1 METPT
6 KKVAVVILN
15 YNGIHWLKK
24 FLGDVIKKTTN
35 AELVI
40 ADNASTDNSV
50 VELVDTRDSK
60 SLFRKKVSVRVRSVV
75 LYKHVYN
82 RKYSNLQSMKSLDKR
97 RHTNLQ

>member
-1 METPT
+1 MI
-6 KKVAVVILN
+6 VGIC
-15 YNGIHWLKK
+15 YN
-24 FLGDVIKKTTN
+24 KTDAT
-35 AELVI
+35 
-40 ADNASTDNSV
+40 V